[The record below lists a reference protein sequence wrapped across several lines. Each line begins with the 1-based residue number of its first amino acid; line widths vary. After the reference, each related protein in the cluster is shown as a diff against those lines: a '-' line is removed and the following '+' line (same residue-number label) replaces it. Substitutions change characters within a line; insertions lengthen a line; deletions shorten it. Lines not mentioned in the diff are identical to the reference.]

1 MKVSNNASMT
11 IETLK
16 NAAKNSPGLASD
28 SQNKSSHCTNAS
40 HQHTHTKAPKLVET
54 AKIDGNSLQEIS
66 PGVIYHGADDD
77 IPDIDRD
84 LDISGIRLF
93 KYHNFSES
101 EQDSIDRRA
110 ERNVHFGNYFQ
121 LEQQMKPLY
130 ADFKREV
137 DDLHPELAKKDYG
150 ISVNEDGALM
160 IVNNRNNLSE
170 QEEQDLNDVLN
181 NFSGATALT
190 AMANDFAESVIKTIE
205 LDRRPDGTGITMGK
219 FDVSKENFHD
229 IIDLVPRIKEN
240 EWGNSFNA
248 FDIVD
253 RQIVNKAE
261 LINNHH
267 QVEEYI
273 SGEWISVEI

>member
-1 MKVSNNASMT
+1 MT
-11 IETLK
+11 IDTLK
-16 NAAKNSPGLASD
+16 NAAKNSPDLVSAQS
-28 SQNKSSHCTNAS
+28 NKTSHCSNTN

-54 AKIDGNSLQEIS
+54 AKIDVNSLQEIS
-66 PGVIYHGADDD
+66 PGVIYHGADEDH
-77 IPDIDRD
+77 PDIDRD

-110 ERNVHFGNYFQ
+110 ERNMHFRNYFQ

-130 ADFKREV
+130 ADFKSEV
-137 DDLHPELAKKDYG
+137 DDLHPELAKKGYG

-170 QEEQDLNDVLN
+170 QEEQELNDVLN

-190 AMANDFAESVIKTIE
+190 AMANDFAESVIKTVE
-205 LDRRPDGTGITMGK
+205 LDRRPDGTGIRMGK
-219 FDVSKENFHD
+219 FDVSKENFHE
-229 IIDLVPRIKEN
+229 IVDLVPAIKEN
-240 EWGNSFNA
+240 EWGDA
-248 FDIVD
+248 FIDLVD
-253 RQIVNKAE
+253 KQIANKAE
-261 LINNHH
+261 LLNNHH

-273 SGEWISVEI
+273 RGEWINVEV